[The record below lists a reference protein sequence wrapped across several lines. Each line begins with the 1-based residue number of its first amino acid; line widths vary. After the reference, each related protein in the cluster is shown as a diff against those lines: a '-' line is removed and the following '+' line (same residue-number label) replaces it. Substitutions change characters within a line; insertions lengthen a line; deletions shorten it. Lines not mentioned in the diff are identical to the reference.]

1 MKRQLGRSLPLLLV
15 LPGTLVVLAFL
26 VLPVLGT
33 FSGTIGPAGNRLAL
47 YETFFANSNNMR
59 IVLRTI
65 RIALIATVI
74 SLVFGFVAA
83 SVIVRTNGFLRQL
96 LLVASVFPLLT
107 GAIVRSFAWMVI
119 LGRNGIINSTLMS
132 LGLIDQPL
140 TLLFTEGSLMI
151 GLVYLFTPLAI
162 LSLMGV
168 LESIDESVLD
178 ASASLGATPFGVFRQ
193 VTLPLAIPGLIV
205 GGVLVFTG
213 SLAAFATARLLG
225 GESQKILPAL
235 LHEKAMVS
243 FDWDAANTIAV
254 VMVALTVVV
263 IVAAQYAARRFN
275 PVAG

>member
-1 MKRQLGRSLPLLLV
+1 MKLQFRRSLPLLLV

-26 VLPVLGT
+26 VLPVAGT
-33 FSGTIGPAGNRLAL
+33 FSGTIGPSGNRFAL
-47 YETFFANSNNMR
+47 YDSFFSNSTNVR
-59 IVLRTI
+59 IVIRTI
-65 RIALIATVI
+65 RIALISTFI

-83 SVIVRTNGFLRQL
+83 TVLVRTRGWLRQI

-119 LGRNGIINSTLMS
+119 LGRNGIINSS
-132 LGLIDQPL
+132 LVSIGAIDEPL
-140 TLLFTEGSLMI
+140 TLLFTEFSLII

-168 LESIDESVLD
+168 LEAIDESVLD
-178 ASASLGATPFGVFRQ
+178 ASASLGATPFAVFRQ
-193 VTLPLAIPGLIV
+193 VTLPLAVPGLIV

-225 GESQKILPAL
+225 GEGQKILPAL

-243 FDWDAANTIAV
+243 FDWDSANTIAV

-263 IVAAQYAARRFN
+263 IVGAQYLARRLN
-275 PVAG
+275 PVTG

>member
-83 SVIVRTNGFLRQL
+83 SVIVRTNGFLRQI

-132 LGLIDQPL
+132 LGVIDQPL

-263 IVAAQYAARRFN
+263 IVAAQYTARRFN

>member
-1 MKRQLGRSLPLLLV
+1 V
-15 LPGTLVVLAFL
+15 
-26 VLPVLGT
+26 
-33 FSGTIGPAGNRLAL
+33 
-47 YETFFANSNNMR
+47 R

-83 SVIVRTNGFLRQL
+83 SVIVRTSGFLRQI

-132 LGLIDQPL
+132 LGVIDQPL
-140 TLLFTEGSLMI
+140 TLLFTEGSLLI

-168 LESIDESVLD
+168 LEAIDESVLD
-178 ASASLGATPFGVFRQ
+178 ASASLGATPFAVFRQ

-254 VMVALTVVV
+254 VMVVLTVVV
-263 IVAAQYAARRFN
+263 IVGAQYAARRFN